1 MLTAEC
7 YKKRLEKGLTF
18 LEFNYML
25 MQAYDFLVLNENY
38 GCQLQLGGDDQWSN
52 MLAGADLIRR
62 KLSKPAFAMPFSL
75 LTTSEGTKMGKTAKG
90 AVWLDENK
98 TPPYDFYQYW
108 RNVDD
113 ADVEKCLKL
122 LTFLPVAEIEEMCRF
137 KDQRINDAKVRLAYE
152 NRTRSGRRRQGAGA
166 GGSCVFRRRG
176 QYALQG
182 NTLFRKHNRRSD
194 AV

>member
-1 MLTAEC
+1 M
-7 YKKRLEKGLTF
+7 RLEKGLTF

-62 KLSKPAFAMPFSL
+62 KLSKPAFAMTFSL

-152 NRTRSGRRRQGAGA
+152 LTKIVHGADA
-166 GGSCVFRRRG
+166 ADKARAQAEAAVFRRRG

>member
-1 MLTAEC
+1 
-7 YKKRLEKGLTF
+7 
-18 LEFNYML
+18 
-25 MQAYDFLVLNENY
+25 
-38 GCQLQLGGDDQWSN
+38 
-52 MLAGADLIRR
+52 
-62 KLSKPAFAMPFSL
+62 
-75 LTTSEGTKMGKTAKG
+75 MGKTAKG

-152 NRTRSGRRRQGAGA
+152 LTKIVHGADA
-166 GGSCVFRRRG
+166 ADKARAPGGSCVFRRRG